1 MPDLSAAPTPHLA
14 FASVREAGG
23 IREFRHRHN
32 GLTVLLLPEA
42 AAPVVTFM
50 VTYRV
55 GSRNEKAGLTGA
67 THLLEHLMFKGTERF
82 NKDLGTSVFNVLQ
95 GVGAQVNAT
104 TWYDRTN
111 YYALL
116 PAEHLGLAV
125 EIEAD
130 RMRGARVSADDL
142 RSERTVVLN
151 ELDRGENE
159 PLRKLLH
166 TVWSAAYFAHPY
178 GHPTIGWRSDV
189 ETVTA
194 AGLRHFYDT
203 YYWPANAVVSVIGHF
218 DPAHALGLIDAQ
230 FGQIPAGP
238 ERAAASAEYDE
249 KPEPLVDP
257 SEPVPGGDGAAGP
270 HFPMAVTAEPPQQ
283 GERRVV
289 VRQAG
294 QLGAVLCAWK
304 APPGLTPEADALDVL
319 ATALT
324 SGKSSR
330 LYRRLTDAGLT
341 TNTFA
346 FFPRLRDP
354 GLFMVY
360 GALAPDVAHEA
371 VETELR
377 AVLAEI
383 AASGLTETEL
393 ERARRQ
399 VVAQEAFGRDG
410 PFAIAAQLNEAIAVG
425 DWTLYADYPGRIAA
439 VTAEHVQAAAR
450 AAIHDD
456 RLTVGHYVPILPAPV
471 GEAAAD
477 GAAADGAAAVGEAA
491 ADSAAADGAAAD
503 GAAAD
508 EAAASGNEPSTSAL
522 AA

>member
-1 MPDLSAAPTPHLA
+1 M
-14 FASVREAGG
+14 
-23 IREFRHRHN
+23 RHRRN

-42 AAPVVTFM
+42 AAPVCTFM

-82 NKDLGTSVFNVLQ
+82 NKDLGTSVFSVLQ

-203 YYWPANAVVSVIGHF
+203 YYWPANAVVSVIGQF
-218 DPAHALGLIDAQ
+218 DVGHALGLIDEH
-230 FGQIPAGP
+230 FGPIPAGP
-238 ERAAASAEYDE
+238 ELAAASDRYDE
-249 KPEPLVDP
+249 DPEPLVDP
-257 SEPVPGGDGAAGP
+257 SDAEGEEEPGGDSAAP
-270 HFPMAVTAEPPQQ
+270 DEPQFPMAVTAEPPQQ

-319 ATALT
+319 STALT

-360 GALAPDVAHEA
+360 GALAPDATHEA

-377 AVLAEI
+377 AVMAEI
-383 AASGLTETEL
+383 ADAGLTDAEL

-410 PFAIAAQLNEAIAVG
+410 PFAVASQLNEAIAVG
-425 DWTLYADYPGRIAA
+425 DWTLYADYRRRIAA
-439 VTAEHVQAAAR
+439 VTAEQVQAAA
-450 AAIHDD
+450 AAAVHDD
-456 RLTVGHYVPILPAPV
+456 RLTVGHYVPVLPEP
-471 GEAAAD
+471 
-477 GAAADGAAAVGEAA
+477 
-491 ADSAAADGAAAD
+491 
-503 GAAAD
+503 
-508 EAAASGNEPSTSAL
+508 AAASAGSAPEPAL